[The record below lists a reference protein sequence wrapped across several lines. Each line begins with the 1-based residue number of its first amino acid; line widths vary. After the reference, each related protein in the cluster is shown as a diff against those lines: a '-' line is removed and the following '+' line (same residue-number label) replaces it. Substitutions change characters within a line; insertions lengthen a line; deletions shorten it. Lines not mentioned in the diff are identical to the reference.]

1 MSITLL
7 SERRLRSDKPAYCC
21 NRTDLMW
28 AQDNDTGRKLLVE
41 IDPKYVKGDALPDSL
56 RHKPLCQGKPE
67 NQQADV
73 PAQDAPV
80 EDAPVNAPEMPAE
93 PISPAPKVRTPEPT
107 PGSLD
112 AIVAGM
118 VANAIQ
124 NGAAVDTAQVEQI
137 VKAELNNI
145 VFPIVHTHE
154 RKNGEVVK
162 VEGAHEM
169 LPRVIK
175 RLVRGR
181 HVMLVGPAGTG
192 KSTLA
197 ESAAEALAVPFYS
210 LSMSPVPM
218 DSKIMGYKDATGNY
232 HGTDAR
238 TAFEHGGVLLID
250 EIDTAHA
257 GALKLANALLTNR
270 WVGFPDGQVER
281 HADFK
286 VVAAANTYGRGRD
299 RVYVGGAQLD
309 ASTLDRF
316 SVLTIDVDEALESRL
331 CMATG
336 LDQDRVVSTLAY
348 VRGMRKRSFDE
359 KMTVVVSPRGAVGMC
374 ALLADDEPWA
384 DALESEI
391 LKGMSEGDRRK
402 LGV

>member
-1 MSITLL
+1 MTITLL

-28 AQDNDTGRKLLVE
+28 AQDNDNGRKLLVE
-41 IDPKYVKGDALPDSL
+41 IDNAYVKGDTLPDSL
-56 RHKPLCQGKPE
+56 RHKPLCQGKPQGE
-67 NQQADV
+67 DN
-73 PAQDAPV
+73 APV
-80 EDAPVNAPEMPAE
+80 KAPEVNAE
-93 PISPAPKVRTPEPT
+93 PVSPEPEVIPRAT
-107 PGSLD
+107 PASPHAPAPGSLD
-112 AIVAGM
+112 AIVATM
-118 VANAIQ
+118 VASAIQ
-124 NGAAVDTAQVEQI
+124 NGAAVDTAQVEAI
-137 VKAELNNI
+137 VKRELNDI
-145 VFPIVHTHE
+145 VFPTVVINE
-154 RKNGEVVK
+154 RANGDVIK
-162 VEGAHEM
+162 VEGAHAI

-175 RLVRGR
+175 RLNRKR
-181 HVMLVGPAGTG
+181 NVMLVGPAGTG

-197 ESAAEALAVPFYS
+197 SSAAEALGRPFYS
-210 LSMSPVPM
+210 LSMGPVPM
-218 DSKIMGYKDATGNY
+218 DSKIMGYKDANGVY

-238 TAFEHGGVLLID
+238 SAFQYGGVLLID

-257 GALKLANALLTNR
+257 GALKLANALIENKV
-270 WVGFPDGQVER
+270 VGFPDGQVER
-281 HADFK
+281 HPDFV

-316 SVLTIDVDEALESRL
+316 SILTVDVDEALESRL

-336 LDQDRVVSTLAY
+336 LDQDRVISTLTY
-348 VRGMRKRSFDE
+348 VRSMRKRASDE
-359 KMTVVVSPRGAVGMC
+359 KMTVVVSPRGSVGMC

-402 LGV
+402 LGVPA